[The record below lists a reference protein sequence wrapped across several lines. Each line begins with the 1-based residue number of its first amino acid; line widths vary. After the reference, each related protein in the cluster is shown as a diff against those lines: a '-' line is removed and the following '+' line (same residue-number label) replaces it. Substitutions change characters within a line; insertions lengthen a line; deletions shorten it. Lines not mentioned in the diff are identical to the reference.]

1 MIRNNSDSFES
12 PKSYLF
18 VHYLKKQLS
27 TFKVRNLVL
36 KTTNLL
42 HKHGF
47 DDSQLSATV
56 MSLSQE
62 GLEPINSNF

>member
-1 MIRNNSDSFES
+1 MKNAALVIACKPYTLALDLKQYNSI
-12 PKSYLF
+12 
-18 VHYLKKQLS
+18 LKIGQD
-27 TFKVRNLVL
+27 VL
-36 KTTNLL
+36 KIANLL